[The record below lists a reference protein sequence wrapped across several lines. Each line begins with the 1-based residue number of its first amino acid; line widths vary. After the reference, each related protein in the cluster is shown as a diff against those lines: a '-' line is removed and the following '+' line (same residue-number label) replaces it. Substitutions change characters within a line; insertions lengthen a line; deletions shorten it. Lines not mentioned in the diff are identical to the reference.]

1 MGKTKQ
7 PHLILIIPRLWLKL
21 TLKSTLMRPLTTNLK
36 TLVKQAVKTSRKPS
50 RKLRVGRTSSRQ
62 PMTSQTHLSLSLTI
76 SETLMALI
84 SLTHFV
90 TKVLVDHATQ
100 FLSPKSLSLDSS

>member
-36 TLVKQAVKTSRKPS
+36 TLAKHLVKTSRKPLKKAQGWAS
-50 RKLRVGRTSSRQ
+50 KFKTADEI
-62 PMTSQTHLSLSLTI
+62 PD
-76 SETLMALI
+76 ALI
-84 SLTHFV
+84 PE
-90 TKVLVDHATQ
+90 DR
-100 FLSPKSLSLDSS
+100 KSVV